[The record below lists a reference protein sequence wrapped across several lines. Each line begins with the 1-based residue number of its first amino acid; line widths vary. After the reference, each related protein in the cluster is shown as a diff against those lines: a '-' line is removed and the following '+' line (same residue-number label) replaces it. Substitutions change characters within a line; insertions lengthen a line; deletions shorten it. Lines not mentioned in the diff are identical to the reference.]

1 MTMRTEAELPFF
13 FGDRNELFG
22 IYHAAAP
29 TVGKAVL
36 LCAPLGQ
43 DQIRCHRLYRQLAH
57 ALAMEGIPALR
68 FDYYG
73 CGDSMGASA
82 EVRWDR
88 CIRDTVTAANELRAR
103 SGIDRVV
110 AFGARLGGSMALAAS
125 AAARLADVV
134 VWDPVV
140 DGHAYVA
147 KLDAMQEALR
157 QDTHRFIKPRPAELA
172 GEQWLGFAVNPEL
185 RKQISGLGSGWEATP
200 SLLLDSLPPTIA
212 HPWKALAVDDASITL
227 LQPPTP
233 WDDLARLEVAI
244 LSHPLVQTV
253 TAYLRAPRP

>member
-1 MTMRTEAELPFF
+1 
-13 FGDRNELFG
+13 
-22 IYHAAAP
+22 
-29 TVGKAVL
+29 L

>member
-1 MTMRTEAELPFF
+1 MTMRTEAEHPFF
-13 FGDRNELFG
+13 FGDRSELFG

-29 TVGKAVL
+29 AAGKAVL

-57 ALAMEGIPALR
+57 ALAAEGIPALR

-73 CGDSMGASA
+73 CGDSLGTSA

-103 SGIDRVV
+103 CGIDRVV
-110 AFGARLGGSMALAAS
+110 AFGARLGGNMALAAF
-125 AAARLADVV
+125 AAARFADIV
-134 VWDPVV
+134 VWDPVI
-140 DGHAYVA
+140 DGQAHVA
-147 KLDAMQEALR
+147 TLDAMQEALR
-157 QDTHRFIKPRPAELA
+157 QDTRRFIKPRPAA
-172 GEQWLGFAVNPEL
+172 FADEQWLGFAVNPEL
-185 RKQISGLGSGWEATP
+185 RAQISGLGVGWKATP
-200 SLLLDSLPPTIA
+200 SLLLDSLPA
-212 HPWKALAVDDASITL
+212 SSSHAWRAVAVDDASIKV
-227 LQPPTP
+227 LQPSTP

-253 TAYLRAPRP
+253 TAHLRGAHG

>member
-22 IYHAAAP
+22 IYHAAAR
-29 TVGKAVL
+29 TAGKAVL

-57 ALAMEGIPALR
+57 ALASAGMPVLR
-68 FDYYG
+68 FDCYG
-73 CGDSMGASA
+73 CGDSLGESA

-88 CIRDTVTAANELRAR
+88 CISDTVTAANELRAR
-103 SGIDRVV
+103 SGIDHVV
-110 AFGARLGGSMALAAS
+110 AFGARLGGSLALAAAS
-125 AAARLADVV
+125 AARLADVI

-147 KLDAMQEALR
+147 TLDAMQEALR

-185 RKQISGLGSGWEATP
+185 REQISGLVADWETAP
-200 SLLLDSLPPTIA
+200 SLLLDSLAQTSPQAWKDLA
-212 HPWKALAVDDASITL
+212 HDASSIKL
-227 LQPPTP
+227 LEPPTP

-244 LSHPLVQTV
+244 LSHSLVQTV
-253 TAYLRAPRP
+253 TAHVQGAH